1 MRHNAWWRA
10 AVLASVVAMRALGN
24 GSTSVDPSQFGI
36 TAVIPQRASA
46 GDDVVVWVSHNL
58 PPVLKLSDLA
68 VTVAGEK
75 ATIKSVSGYAI
86 TVVLPKT
93 LGASTAKVVV
103 FYRGRPSENALP
115 IDVLSPKFPFDDP
128 WALFALALFAAALGG
143 VMATYFMPRL
153 RQRVWMTGNDVYR
166 SDAPLEANLAVD
178 LADVEMPEPPESLV
192 RACAAGGC
200 VLFAGQGF
208 DLIAEYP
215 PLWEVLTDFVQRI
228 DLPIATREQ
237 LLEGIRRRE
246 IDPVIDIILASPAA
260 EALAARVADVYG
272 RPAPR
277 RNVLDELKLID
288 FAAVVTTSWT
298 PLLAQ
303 LFRGRDPLDIP
314 LPRTDNVSDLLQSD
328 RFSLIRLLGNATDA
342 RTLILTRTEMRQLIR
357 RNDFF
362 SKYLT
367 SLLSTRTHVFIG
379 ASASTIDEYFSAL
392 QWGPSPSRH
401 FAVLQGEP
409 GSALQREQL
418 KARYPIDIIET
429 PSSAGIDGSR
439 RFVENLVR
447 AVKAG
452 KPALASRRAPD
463 VPTLSRLRL
472 DNIGPFET
480 LDLALS
486 PGWNVI
492 LGNNGSGKSTILR
505 AIAAALCGDDPRAAV
520 VADRLLRAGA
530 STGFVELTIGSDVY
544 RAEFI
549 RELSRVRVV
558 NRQLTPL
565 QTGKVFALG
574 FPAVRGIAPS
584 KGTSSGGDP
593 SNERTVPN
601 PDVSDVLPLIAG
613 EVDPRTESLKQWLIN
628 LESRR
633 LRGGQESWRLA
644 DLRNRFFDLLNVF
657 TPGLTL
663 TFDKV
668 DFDTNQVLVRTE
680 DSVESIPIDYVSQ
693 GMLSVIA
700 WIGTLL
706 QRMYAVR
713 AKSANPTQEP
723 AVVLV
728 DEIDAHLHPEW
739 QQEIIGLLKA
749 QFPQVQFIAT
759 THSPLVVA
767 GLRREDVFIAD
778 RDERTKRA
786 TVVPSPIHFE
796 GLRADQILTSP
807 LFGLSSTRQ
816 LHVDRHAELL
826 AKRQRTPEE
835 EQELAILQSS
845 IAETDE
851 FLKTKRLRHALDQLA
866 SEEGFAALLSGQ
878 KIDPKMR
885 KRILS
890 TISSEEK
897 KR

>member
-1 MRHNAWWRA
+1 M
-10 AVLASVVAMRALGN
+10 LASVVALHALAAVN
-24 GSTSVDPSQFGI
+24 PPANPLSFWI
-36 TAVIPQRASA
+36 TAIVPQRVNL
-46 GDDVVVWVSHNL
+46 GGEVVVWVSR
-58 PPVLKLSDLA
+58 DLDAVKEPEVA

-75 ATIKSVSGYAI
+75 ATIKSVSRRAI
-86 TVVLPKT
+86 TIVVPNTLVAQTARVAVIYRGQSSENSPQIEVLPAITYNPFKNSQVLLVVLM
-93 LGASTAKVVV
+93 A
-103 FYRGRPSENALP
+103 
-115 IDVLSPKFPFDDP
+115 
-128 WALFALALFAAALGG
+128 FAAALTG
-143 VMATYFMPRL
+143 VIVTFFVIKWY
-153 RQRVWMTGNDVYR
+153 QRARSKDARNR
-166 SDAPLEANLAVD
+166 SDAPLEENLAVD
-178 LADVEMPEPPESLV
+178 PADVEEMPDPPESLV

-208 DLIAEYP
+208 DLIAGYP
-215 PLWEVLTDFVQRI
+215 QMGDVLTDFVRRTTL
-228 DLPIATREQ
+228 DPLMRLQ
-237 LLEGIRRRE
+237 LLDGLKRRE
-246 IDPVIDIILASPAA
+246 VDPVIDILLASPVAA
-260 EALAARVADVYG
+260 ELTERVAAAYRDS
-272 RPAPR
+272 APR
-277 RNVLDELKLID
+277 RSVLLPLRRID
-288 FAAVVTTSWT
+288 FAAIITTSWT
-298 PLLAQ
+298 PLLAH
-303 LFRGRDPLDIP
+303 LFRARDPLDIP

-328 RFSLIRLLGNATDA
+328 RFPLIRMLGNAADVK
-342 RTLILTRTEMRQLIR
+342 TLILTRTEMRQLIR

-367 SLLSTRTHVFIG
+367 SLLSTRSHVFIG
-379 ASASTIDEYFSAL
+379 VSASTIDEYFSAL
-392 QWGPSPSRH
+392 QWGPSTIRH
-401 FAVLQGEP
+401 FAVLQGDS

-418 KARYPIDIIET
+418 KARYGIEIIET
-429 PSSAGIDGSR
+429 PSSAGLDGSR
-439 RFVENLVR
+439 KFVEDLVH
-447 AVKAG
+447 AVTAE
-452 KPALASRRAPD
+452 KPSIAQRRAPD
-463 VPTLSRLRL
+463 VPTLNRLL
-472 DNIGPFET
+472 LENIGPFET

-530 STGFVELTIGSDVY
+530 SNGFVELTVGSDVY

-565 QTGKVFALG
+565 QTGKIFALG
-574 FPAVRGIAPS
+574 FPAVRGIVPP
-584 KGTSSGGDP
+584 KGTSSDI
-593 SNERTVPN
+593 SSETLPN

-633 LRGGQESWRLA
+633 QRDKRESGRLLE
-644 DLRNRFFDLLNVF
+644 LRNRFFELLNVF
-657 TPGLTL
+657 TPGLPV
-663 TFDKV
+663 TFDRV
-668 DFDTNQVLVRTE
+668 DFDTNQVLVRTA
-680 DSVESIPIDYVSQ
+680 DSDVSIPIDYVSQ
-693 GMLSVIA
+693 GMISVIA
-700 WIGTLL
+700 WVGTLL

-713 AKSANPTQEP
+713 AKSENPTQEP
-723 AVVLV
+723 AVVLI

-739 QQEIIGLLKA
+739 QQEIIGRLKA

-778 RDERTKRA
+778 RDEVTKRA

-835 EQELAILQSS
+835 EKELAILQSS

-851 FLKTKRLRHALDQLA
+851 LLKTKRLRHALDQLA

-878 KIDPKMR
+878 KLDPKMR
-885 KRILS
+885 RRILS